1 MRKRRVVLRREV
13 QNEFLEKEPEKAID

>member
-13 QNEFLEKEPEKAID
+13 QKEFLEKEPEKAID